1 MNIAQNPNS
10 ELSHFAVNTPQ
21 VFEIPETFRET
32 ARQFQEAM
40 MQYSC
45 AIREFKTKLEVLN
58 DELSMRNA
66 RNPIEMIKARVK
78 KPKSIVEKLQRRG
91 LPLSIESMESNLDDI
106 AGVRVICSFVDD
118 IYKLADMLAVQD
130 DIYVVQTKD
139 YIKNPKESGYRSLHM
154 IVEVPIFLSNEKR
167 YMRVEV
173 QLRTIAMDFWASLEH
188 KLRYKKDIPAETADA
203 IAKQLQDCAEVVART
218 DKQMYDIRK
227 QIEASG
233 VKAGVE

>member
-118 IYKLADMLAVQD
+118 IYEISRMLERHLIFFSWPDFIHQ
-130 DIYVVQTKD
+130 IYRWNIRRILMIFQHILLCDKF
-139 YIKNPKESGYRSLHM
+139 IKCRIREEIHSFSRPGLCPHYRWFRTGKQFHRPDSPEFFQ
-154 IVEVPIFLSNEKR
+154 IIFIALIIRTR
-167 YMRVEV
+167 YHEP
-173 QLRTIAMDFWASLEH
+173 F
-188 KLRYKKDIPAETADA
+188 
-203 IAKQLQDCAEVVART
+203 
-218 DKQMYDIRK
+218 
-227 QIEASG
+227 
-233 VKAGVE
+233 

>member
-1 MNIAQNPNS
+1 MEIQLWREILSPYEQAVT
-10 ELSHFAVNTPQ
+10 ELVEKFQHLSLEH
-21 VFEIPETFRET
+21 RE
-32 ARQFQEAM
+32 RGL
-40 MQYSC
+40 YS
-45 AIREFKTKLEVLN
+45 
-58 DELSMRNA
+58 
-66 RNPIEMIKARVK
+66 PIEQVTGRVK
-78 KPKSIVEKLQRRG
+78 RITSILEKMKRKKIPFEEMEEQVE
-91 LPLSIESMESNLDDI
+91 DI
-106 AGVRVICSFVDD
+106 AGIRIICQFVEDIQRVSNLIAGRS
-118 IYKLADMLAVQD
+118 DME
-130 DIYVVQTKD
+130 IKCIKD
-139 YIKNPKESGYRSLHM
+139 YIAHQKESGYRSLHM

-233 VKAGVE
+233 IKAGVE

>member
-66 RNPIEMIKARVK
+66 RNPIE

-118 IYKLADMLAVQD
+118 IYEISRMLERQD
-130 DIYVVQTKD
+130 DVTIIAIKD
-139 YIKNPKESGYRSLHM
+139 YIKAPKENGYRSYHM
-154 IVEVPIFLSNEKR
+154 IVEVPVFFSSSKKNI
-167 YMRVEV
+167 RVEV
-173 QLRTIAMDFWASLEH
+173 QIRTIAMDFWASLDH
-188 KLRYKKDIPAETADA
+188 QLKYKKQLDAQEAAEIGAELKKCADVIAET
-203 IAKQLQDCAEVVART
+203 DC
-218 DKQMYDIRK
+218 KMLSIRQK
-227 QIEASG
+227 IEE
-233 VKAGVE
+233 KHPTQEE